1 MAGQE
6 VSGELLRE
14 IELKIDIRSASIL
27 IIPKQDEMNDTNM
40 PKNLHNA
47 AELFLRVGM
56 VNAAETVKKNV
67 AQLLDIYSNNP
78 DGKSNFIV
86 GRGNV
91 CWACG
96 HCGIPKGG
104 GGGAKKNQNK
114 GNHNNNIQD
123 DNDDDLLYKIPPGP
137 CNKCGETEQVN
148 WIKVT
153 TTTTTTQTGVLDKTK
168 NNNNAKKEEELPW
181 IETPPLSE
189 EELKKKK
196 EAQLLAKRK
205 EVEEQV
211 KRALEERER
220 KNL

>member
-1 MAGQE
+1 MMAGQE

-27 IIPKQDEMNDTNM
+27 VIPKQDEVHDKNM
-40 PKNLHNA
+40 PRNLHNA

-56 VNAAETVKKNV
+56 VDAAKNV
-67 AQLLDIYSNNP
+67 QRNVADLLDIYSNNP

-104 GGGAKKNQNK
+104 ANNQK
-114 GNHNNNIQD
+114 GNNIQD
-123 DNDDDLLYKIPPGP
+123 DLHKIPPGP

-148 WIKVT
+148 WLKVT
-153 TTTTTTQTGVLDKTK
+153 TQPGADAANV
-168 NNNNAKKEEELPW
+168 KKEELPW

-196 EAQLLAKRK
+196 EAQMLAKRK

-211 KRALEERER
+211 KRALEEREG

>member
-1 MAGQE
+1 MMAGQE

-27 IIPKQDEMNDTNM
+27 VIPKKDEIHDKNM
-40 PKNLHNA
+40 PRNLHNA

-56 VNAAETVKKNV
+56 VDAAENVKRNV
-67 AQLLDIYSNNP
+67 ADLLDIYSNNP

-104 GGGAKKNQNK
+104 ANQK
-114 GNHNNNIQD
+114 GNNIQD
-123 DNDDDLLYKIPPGP
+123 DLHKIPPGP

-148 WIKVT
+148 WLKVT
-153 TTTTTTQTGVLDKTK
+153 KPGADAAS
-168 NNNNAKKEEELPW
+168 AKKEELPW

-211 KRALEERER
+211 KRALEVRER
-220 KNL
+220 KNN

>member
-27 IIPKQDEMNDTNM
+27 IIPKQDEVNDTNM

-104 GGGAKKNQNK
+104 GGGAKTNQNK
-114 GNHNNNIQD
+114 GNNHNIQD

-220 KNL
+220 NNL

>member
-104 GGGAKKNQNK
+104 GGGAKTNQNK
-114 GNHNNNIQD
+114 GNNHNIQD

-220 KNL
+220 NNL

>member
-1 MAGQE
+1 MTTQAGQE

-27 IIPKQDEMNDTNM
+27 VIPKPDEVQDKNM

-56 VNAAETVKKNV
+56 VDAAENVKRNV
-67 AQLLDIYSNNP
+67 ADLLDIYSNNP
-78 DGKSNFIV
+78 DGKSNFLV
-86 GRGNV
+86 GRGVV

-104 GGGAKKNQNK
+104 E
-114 GNHNNNIQD
+114 GNTVK
-123 DNDDDLLYKIPPGP
+123 DDLRHIPPGP
-137 CNKCGETEQVN
+137 CNKCGEIEQVN
-148 WIKVT
+148 WLKVT
-153 TTTTTTQTGVLDKTK
+153 QPGVDATK
-168 NNNNAKKEEELPW
+168 SKKGELPW
-181 IETPPLSE
+181 IETPPLSKE
-189 EELKKKK
+189 EEKKKK

-211 KRALEERER
+211 KRALEERDRE
-220 KNL
+220 NL

>member
-1 MAGQE
+1 MTTHTAGQQ

-27 IIPKQDEMNDTNM
+27 IIPKPDEIQDRNM

-56 VNAAETVKKNV
+56 VEAAENVKRDV
-67 AQLLDIYSNNP
+67 ADLLDIYVNNP
-78 DGKSNFIV
+78 DGKSNFLV
-86 GRGNV
+86 GRGVV

-104 GGGAKKNQNK
+104 GE
-114 GNHNNNIQD
+114 GNSTVK
-123 DNDDDLLYKIPPGP
+123 DDLLRNIPPGP
-137 CNKCGETEQVN
+137 CNKCGEIEQVN
-148 WIKVT
+148 WLKVT
-153 TTTTTTQTGVLDKTK
+153 QKPGGVDATK
-168 NNNNAKKEEELPW
+168 NKSNEGELPW
-181 IETPPLSE
+181 IETPPLSKE
-189 EELKKKK
+189 EEEKKK

-220 KNL
+220 ENL

>member
-1 MAGQE
+1 MAEAGQE
-6 VSGELLRE
+6 ISGEVLRE
-14 IELKIDIRSASIL
+14 VELKIDIRSATIL
-27 IIPKQDEMNDTNM
+27 VIPKSDEIQDKNM
-40 PKNLHNA
+40 PRNLHNA

-56 VNAAETVKKNV
+56 VDAAENVKRNV
-67 AQLLDIYSNNP
+67 ADLLDIYSNDP
-78 DGKSNFIV
+78 DGKSNFHV
-86 GRGNV
+86 GRGVV

-104 GGGAKKNQNK
+104 ANQK
-114 GNHNNNIQD
+114 GNNIK
-123 DNDDDLLYKIPPGP
+123 DDLDKITPGP

-148 WIKVT
+148 WLKVT
-153 TTTTTTQTGVLDKTK
+153 QPVDATNTK
-168 NNNNAKKEEELPW
+168 KEELPW

-189 EELKKKK
+189 EEMKKKK

>member
-1 MAGQE
+1 MTTQAGQE

-27 IIPKQDEMNDTNM
+27 VIPKPDEVQDKNM

-56 VNAAETVKKNV
+56 VDAAENVKRNV
-67 AQLLDIYSNNP
+67 ADLLGIYMNNP
-78 DGKSNFIV
+78 DGKSNFLV
-86 GRGNV
+86 GRGVV

-104 GGGAKKNQNK
+104 GSE
-114 GNHNNNIQD
+114 GNSNTVK
-123 DNDDDLLYKIPPGP
+123 DNDLRNNIPPGP
-137 CNKCGETEQVN
+137 CNKCGELEQVN
-148 WIKVT
+148 WLKVT
-153 TTTTTTQTGVLDKTK
+153 QPSVDATK
-168 NNNNAKKEEELPW
+168 SKKGELPW
-181 IETPPLSE
+181 IETPPLSKE
-189 EELKKKK
+189 EEKKKK
-196 EAQLLAKRK
+196 EAQILAKRK

-220 KNL
+220 TNL

>member
-1 MAGQE
+1 MTTQPGQE

-27 IIPKQDEMNDTNM
+27 IIPKPDELQDTNM

-56 VNAAETVKKNV
+56 VDAAETVKRNV
-67 AQLLDIYSNNP
+67 ADLLDIYANNP
-78 DGKSNFIV
+78 DGKSNFLV
-86 GRGNV
+86 GRGVV

-104 GGGAKKNQNK
+104 EGNTTVKK
-114 GNHNNNIQD
+114 
-123 DNDDDLLYKIPPGP
+123 DLRNVKPGP
-137 CNKCGETEQVN
+137 CNKCGEMEQVN
-148 WIKVT
+148 WLKVT
-153 TTTTTTQTGVLDKTK
+153 QKPGSVDVTK
-168 NNNNAKKEEELPW
+168 SNKEGELPW
-181 IETPPLSE
+181 IETPPLSKE
-189 EELKKKK
+189 EEKKKK

-220 KNL
+220 GNV

>member
-1 MAGQE
+1 MYAGP
-6 VSGELLRE
+6 V
-14 IELKIDIRSASIL
+14 D
-27 IIPKQDEMNDTNM
+27 
-40 PKNLHNA
+40 
-47 AELFLRVGM
+47 
-56 VNAAETVKKNV
+56 
-67 AQLLDIYSNNP
+67 
-78 DGKSNFIV
+78 IV
-86 GRGNV
+86 GYQKEEEVVQN
-91 CWACG
+91 
-96 HCGIPKGG
+96 
-104 GGGAKKNQNK
+104 KKQNK

-123 DNDDDLLYKIPPGP
+123 DNDDDLLYKISPGP

-153 TTTTTTQTGVLDKTK
+153 TTTTTTQTGVLD
-168 NNNNAKKEEELPW
+168 NAKKEELPW

-196 EAQLLAKRK
+196 EAQFLAKRK